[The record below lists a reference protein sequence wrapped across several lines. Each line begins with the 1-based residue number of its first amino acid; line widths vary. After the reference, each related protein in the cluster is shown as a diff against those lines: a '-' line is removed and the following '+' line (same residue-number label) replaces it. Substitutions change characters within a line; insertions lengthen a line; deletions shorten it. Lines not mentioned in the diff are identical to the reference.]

1 MGANTQARAH
11 AHRRMRG
18 PTDKQ
23 SLLAHTHTH
32 IDECEHAALAHT
44 QHHDDTRAPRQA
56 THATGPTAT
65 RTRATHVTPS
75 LTHLRPESDARALSL
90 SWTHVLTPRSPT
102 RSDPAHSCM
111 HPGLTPRAPSLT
123 VWHTHTH
130 THTHTGRAPRSHQ
143 NQILVQGAAGQTTP
157 RCRVQ
162 SEATFLAAL
171 KVFPVASV

>member
-75 LTHLRPESDARALSL
+75 LTHLRPESDARALS
-90 SWTHVLTPRSPT
+90 WTHVLTPRSPT

-130 THTHTGRAPRSHQ
+130 THTHTRAVP
-143 NQILVQGAAGQTTP
+143 LGAI
-157 RCRVQ
+157 RIRFLCRVQ
-162 SEATFLAAL
+162 PARPLRAAGCNL
-171 KVFPVASV
+171 RPRSLQP